1 MLDDH
6 LVKEQALFDKKI
18 LFYLV
23 ALVNPWFWSKIGN
36 YPFVFGQNPLEIM
49 LDDHWGRKQAT

>member
-6 LVKEQALFDKKI
+6 LGKEQALLDKKI

-36 YPFVFGQNPLEIM
+36 YPFVFGQNEPWNNAWWSL
-49 LDDHWGRKQAT
+49 R